1 MKKWINKISN
11 VVQVVLMAPV
21 KLPGKV
27 MHILKYIG
35 LGLGVIEMVL
45 EQPDDK
51 AEQHGDDAVNQM
63 KTARLSEESAKGLSS
78 TMLTTNEKEVQ
89 DEV

>member
-1 MKKWINKISN
+1 MKKWINKIN
-11 VVQVVLMAPV
+11 NIVQVVLMAPV

-45 EQPDDK
+45 EEPEDK
-51 AEQHGDDAVNQM
+51 AEQAKDGIVRQSE
-63 KTARLSEESAKGLSS
+63 TARFLEETSNELLSP
-78 TMLTTNEKEVQ
+78 TRTTDDKEVR

>member
-11 VVQVVLMAPV
+11 IVQVVLMAPV
-21 KLPGKV
+21 KLPSKV

-45 EQPDDK
+45 EQPGDK
-51 AEQHGDDAVNQM
+51 AEQRGDAAENQS
-63 KTARLSEESAKGLSS
+63 KTANGSP
-78 TMLTTNEKEVQ
+78 LTTRKINDKEVQ
-89 DEV
+89 DET

>member
-11 VVQVVLMAPV
+11 IVQVVLMAPV
-21 KLPGKV
+21 KLPSKV

-51 AEQHGDDAVNQM
+51 AEQHGDAAENQS
-63 KTARLSEESAKGLSS
+63 KTANGSPLPTRK
-78 TMLTTNEKEVQ
+78 TNDKEVQ

>member
-1 MKKWINKISN
+1 MKKWFNKISRA
-11 VVQVVLMAPV
+11 VQVILMAPV

-27 MHILKYIG
+27 MSILKYVG

-51 AEQHGDDAVNQM
+51 AEQHND
-63 KTARLSEESAKGLSS
+63 TAEKKSDSAGLSEETSNELLSP
-78 TMLTTNEKEVQ
+78 TRTTDDKEVR

>member
-11 VVQVVLMAPV
+11 IVQVVLMAPV

-51 AEQHGDDAVNQM
+51 ADQHGDAAENQS
-63 KTARLSEESAKGLSS
+63 KTARLPEETAKESPLP
-78 TMLTTNEKEVQ
+78 TRKTNDKEVQ